1 MRIKGNRGQ
10 TSYDNEEGKE
20 KIQNVKKSSQNLK
33 KKVYKRVEGRKE
45 TLKFYL
51 TSHHRCSSVS
61 HLFQLLCLMK
71 WPP

>member
-33 KKVYKRVEGRKE
+33 KKKYTKGSRGEKK
-45 TLKFYL
+45 L
-51 TSHHRCSSVS
+51 
-61 HLFQLLCLMK
+61 
-71 WPP
+71 

>member
-45 TLKFYL
+45 TLKLRTNQILKILEIFINL
-51 TSHHRCSSVS
+51 GKV
-61 HLFQLLCLMK
+61 LE
-71 WPP
+71 